1 MEAGRRPREDGLR
14 VIRPDFSPNPTP
26 PSLPGQGSIMKH
38 LSCIALAAALL
49 GGCITYPVDEG
60 WFFRPRDIGQKAVT
74 PADMKIT
81 GEENL
86 RAPGK
91 FSQDFS
97 RVFPNFAARIPAP
110 VAHDFVDLTGMR
122 IATTRVTGANAGA
135 NEPLIVACMGQSGDR
150 INSGLIYTA
159 KLLPW
164 GEVMLVDYPGY
175 GDSTGE
181 PRLDAFS
188 VFQTEF
194 AAYVDGQ
201 AAGRPLIFWGHSLG
215 GPVCSAMA
223 GKSREVDAVVLEAT
237 VPTFN
242 DLMDARKPWFTPP
255 TFDLQLV
262 DGLDAYDIPAALSG
276 FSGPILVIGA
286 GKDSVLPIEKQRV
299 LSERL
304 RAGGLAVTY
313 IEIENS
319 EHLNAALNT
328 IFAGE
333 AAPFFAGITDSRH

>member
-1 MEAGRRPREDGLR
+1 
-14 VIRPDFSPNPTP
+14 
-26 PSLPGQGSIMKH
+26 MK
-38 LSCIALAAALL
+38 LLLASALAVLL
-49 GGCITYPVDEG
+49 LAGCITYPVDEG
-60 WFFRPRDIGQKAVT
+60 WFFRPRDIASKAAT
-74 PADMKIT
+74 AADMNIN

-91 FSQDFS
+91 FSENFS
-97 RVFPNFAARIPAP
+97 RVFPGFATRIPAK
-110 VAHDFVDLTGMR
+110 VTHGFVQLSDLR
-122 IATTRVTGANAGA
+122 IATTRIAGA
-135 NEPLIVACMGQSGDR
+135 DAIPTEPLIVACMGQTGDR
-150 INSGLIYTA
+150 INSGLNYIA

-164 GEVMLVDYPGY
+164 GEVLLVDYPGY

-188 VFQTEF
+188 KFQSEF
-194 AAYVDGQ
+194 PAYIDGQ

-223 GKSREVDAVVLEAT
+223 AKSREVDAVVLEAT
-237 VPTFN
+237 VPTFT

-262 DGLDAYDIPAALSG
+262 DGLKVYDIPAALSG

-286 GKDSVLPIEKQRV
+286 GKDSVLPVEKQRV

-313 IEIENS
+313 IEIEHS

-333 AAPFFAGITDSRH
+333 AAPFFAGIADNRH